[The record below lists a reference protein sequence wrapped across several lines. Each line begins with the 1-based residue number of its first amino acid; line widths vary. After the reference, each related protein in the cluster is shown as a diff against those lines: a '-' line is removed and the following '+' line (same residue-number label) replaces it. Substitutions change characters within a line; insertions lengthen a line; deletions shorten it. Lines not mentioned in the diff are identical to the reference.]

1 MMCKR
6 QRLTYMNMFMKMLF
20 EIMWVCSLC
29 VDVKIRRCEDVRVLV
44 ARDRQGMLHRRCELY
59 IYIYYLINKHGDML
73 IDSQT
78 QTHAENRRETCLH
91 IYHTDTHRHKFT
103 HRNFYTQKF
112 YTQKRL
118 HTEVLHT
125 ETFTHRSL
133 YAWTHKWFH
142 TQKFLHADV
151 FTHNFFYTHRFLRTE
166 TFTHRHFYTQTLL
179 RTDAFD
185 HSNFYTQKHS
195 HTETFTHRTL
205 CRQKLLYTDVFT
217 HRNFYIE
224 KFLHTHTVGYVD
236 SIVVWR
242 SKRTPPV
249 PE

>member
-59 IYIYYLINKHGDML
+59 IYYLINKHGDML

-91 IYHTDTHRHKFT
+91 IYHTDTHTNPHTHTQIYTQKLLHTEVLHTKTFTHRSFT
-103 HRNFYTQKF
+103 HRNFYTQKPVRLNTQMISHTEVFTRRRF
-112 YTQKRL
+112 YTQ
-118 HTEVLHT
+118 
-125 ETFTHRSL
+125 
-133 YAWTHKWFH
+133 
-142 TQKFLHADV
+142 
-151 FTHNFFYTHRFLRTE
+151 FFYTHRFLRTE

-179 RTDAFD
+179 RTDAFE
-185 HSNFYTQKHS
+185 HSNFYIQKHS

-224 KFLHTHTVGYVD
+224 KFLHTHCGICRFD
-236 SIVVWR
+236 R
-242 SKRTPPV
+242 SVEK
-249 PE
+249 